1 MIFFFDCSLYLW
13 QSETRF
19 LKKNNVRPGFRLNN
33 SIDITK
39 QIHYIHKPS
48 STNIEKHPR
57 RNQNQFS
64 ATAIAIDNTVTDE
77 NRTLVSTDTAP
88 EINFLKQLED

>member
-1 MIFFFDCSLYLW
+1 M
-13 QSETRF
+13 
-19 LKKNNVRPGFRLNN
+19 RPGFRLSN
-33 SIDITK
+33 SIDIIK
-39 QIHYIHKPS
+39 QIRYIHKPS
-48 STNIEKHPR
+48 TNIVKHPR

-77 NRTLVSTDTAP
+77 NRTLVSTDTTP